1 VFPVNELDGTRHR
14 AAGHPGPTL
23 NSDEID
29 ALVAFLETLTDDR
42 VVFQRAPFDHPQLF
56 VPNGH
61 PGNSN
66 STTDAD
72 GDGLADDVLV
82 EIPAI
87 GAVVAIRFRASS
99 KGFSGRPPDR
109 IILSPAQPSRSA
121 KAARPRQPLAACI
134 PFRSVNADR

>member
-1 VFPVNELDGTRHR
+1 MAGAATCFPSTDSTARSSSR
-14 AAGHPGPTL
+14 WASRPPTL

-66 STTDAD
+66 STIDAD
-72 GDGLADDVLV
+72 NDGLADDLLV

-87 GAVVAIRFRASS
+87 GAAGGNPLP
-99 KGFSGRPPDR
+99 GFLEGIFGPTP
-109 IILSPAQPSRSA
+109 
-121 KAARPRQPLAACI
+121 
-134 PFRSVNADR
+134 

>member
-1 VFPVNELDGTRHR
+1 MPDGGLFR
-14 AAGHPGPTL
+14 AARFRDVHLYGAFAHSVFDGRVPYRDFFMEYPPG
-23 NSDEID
+23 

-66 STTDAD
+66 STTDAN

-87 GAVVAIRFRASS
+87 GAEGGNPLP
-99 KGFSGRPPDR
+99 GFLEGIFGPTP
-109 IILSPAQPSRSA
+109 
-121 KAARPRQPLAACI
+121 
-134 PFRSVNADR
+134 